1 MNVLT
6 TGGRETAGEL
16 AVGMIPA
23 VLLFD
28 PAGRERYRQYGLAVR
43 RYQMREVVA
52 QMEHEPLSPMGRG
65 QG

>member
-28 PAGRERYRQYGLAVR
+28 MAGRERYRQYGLAVR
-43 RYQMREVVA
+43 RYQMRKVVDS
-52 QMEHEPLSPMGRG
+52 LSPMGRG
-65 QG
+65 GG